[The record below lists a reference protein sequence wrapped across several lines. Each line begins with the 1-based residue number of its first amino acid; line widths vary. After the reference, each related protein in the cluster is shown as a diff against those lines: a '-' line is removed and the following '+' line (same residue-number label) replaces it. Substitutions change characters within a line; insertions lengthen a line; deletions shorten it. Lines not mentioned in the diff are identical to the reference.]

1 MSSTDA
7 DAATC
12 QALVETVMKSG
23 VRFVLHEHKP
33 THTVEDAR
41 GLPFDVTRIVKTV
54 AFRAAGAR
62 IVLVAVRG
70 SHRVDYAKLAGIV
83 GAHRRELTS
92 LSREEVRDR
101 LGVEPGSVSPVPLR
115 PDAVVLIDQQV
126 LTVLPTL
133 YCGIGRCDR
142 TLEIAPADLVLVT
155 RGRVAAF
162 SRQATDR

>member
-12 QALVETVMKSG
+12 QALVEKVMKSG
-23 VRFVLHEHKP
+23 VRFVVHEHKP

-41 GLPFDVTRIVKTV
+41 DLPFDGTRIVKTV
-54 AFRAAGAR
+54 AFRAVGAGILLA
-62 IVLVAVRG
+62 VVRG
-70 SHRVDYAKLAGIV
+70 SHKVDYAKLAGTV

-115 PDAVVLIDQQV
+115 PDAVVLIDQDV

-155 RGRVAAF
+155 RGRVAAL
-162 SRQATDR
+162 SRDATDR